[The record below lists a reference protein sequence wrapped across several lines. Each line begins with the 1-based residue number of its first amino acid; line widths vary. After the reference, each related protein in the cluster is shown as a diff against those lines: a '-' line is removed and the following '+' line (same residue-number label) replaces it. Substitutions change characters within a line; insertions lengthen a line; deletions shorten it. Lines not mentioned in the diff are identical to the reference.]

1 MHQCQYVCNILLFLI
16 ADYAD
21 TTKPEPSNKK
31 RKVLSN
37 ITNNEKR
44 MKSKPQGEQKSPENS
59 FKGHILVKKRVQ
71 VPKPSSM
78 KGEFGL
84 NKDESTPKVSSAKKY
99 GFPDYH
105 DSMRLQGTD
114 VKGGE
119 KSEDLDTVALDIQM
133 PKCKKAPK
141 GRKSKKACG
150 NKRITKKN
158 EQKKADEV
166 NAYSESERKMN
177 GLEEESMEP
186 SKINIKIDLLGSSPT
201 EEDTRRI
208 KLDPFFWLRDENS
221 QDSEEIHGTQPTASL
236 SVAQPTFSDLK
247 DSDDDMDFDEVS
259 HEILQI

>member
-1 MHQCQYVCNILLFLI
+1 
-16 ADYAD
+16 
-21 TTKPEPSNKK
+21 
-31 RKVLSN
+31 
-37 ITNNEKR
+37 
-44 MKSKPQGEQKSPENS
+44 MKSKTQGEQKSPEIS
-59 FKGHILVKKRVQ
+59 FKGHILAKKRVQ

-84 NKDESTPKVSSAKKY
+84 NKDESTPKECSAKKCE
-99 GFPDYH
+99 FPDYH
-105 DSMRLQGTD
+105 DLMSLQGIN
-114 VKGGE
+114 VKGKE
-119 KSEDLDTVALDIQM
+119 ESEDLDTVALDIEM
-133 PKCKKAPK
+133 PKCKKAPN

-177 GLEEESMEP
+177 GLDEEYTEP
-186 SKINIKIDLLGSSPT
+186 PKINIKTSQLGSSPT

-221 QDSEEIHGTQPTASL
+221 QDSEEIHGTQPMASL

-247 DSDDDMDFDEVS
+247 DSDDDVAVDEVS
-259 HEILQI
+259 CGEVIKLLNLS

>member
-1 MHQCQYVCNILLFLI
+1 MHQCQCVCHILLFLI
-16 ADYAD
+16 ADCAD
-21 TTKPEPSNKK
+21 TTKPKPSNKK

-44 MKSKPQGEQKSPENS
+44 IKSKTHGEQKTPENS
-59 FKGHILVKKRVQ
+59 FKGHILAKKRVQ

-84 NKDESTPKVSSAKKY
+84 NKDESTLKDCSAEKCE
-99 GFPDYH
+99 FPDYH
-105 DSMRLQGTD
+105 NSMRLQGIN
-114 VKGGE
+114 VKGKE
-119 KSEDLDTVALDIQM
+119 ESEDLDTVALDIQM
-133 PKCKKAPK
+133 PKCKKARK

-150 NKRITKKN
+150 NKRLTKKK
-158 EQKKADEV
+158 EHKKADEV
-166 NAYSESERKMN
+166 NVYSESKRKMN
-177 GLEEESMEP
+177 GQEEYIEP
-186 SKINIKIDLLGSSPT
+186 PKINIKINQLGSSPT

-221 QDSEEIHGTQPTASL
+221 QDSEEIHGTQPMASL
-236 SVAQPTFSDLK
+236 SIAQPTFSDLK